1 MAEARDGSKAS
12 HFRFLFADIG
22 KTAAWGT
29 PVNESLAKIPYNYCG
44 TETSR
49 ADSLQNMFIHSGDKL
64 WHSLIKVL
72 PLVSEEKAFDFYLS
86 DGRYRVACASI
97 AFLHALERGGDM
109 SKVMVGLHD
118 WNYDVQNR
126 QSYLR
131 LEEIADLVIKS
142 EKLAVFRMKHNL
154 EASKLV
160 EMYESHRRVKQ

>member
-1 MAEARDGSKAS
+1 
-12 HFRFLFADIG
+12 
-22 KTAAWGT
+22 
-29 PVNESLAKIPYNYCG
+29 
-44 TETSR
+44 
-49 ADSLQNMFIHSGDKL
+49 
-64 WHSLIKVL
+64 
-72 PLVSEEKAFDFYLS
+72 
-86 DGRYRVACASI
+86 
-97 AFLHALERGGDM
+97 M

>member
-1 MAEARDGSKAS
+1 MVRKPVEPIP
-12 HFRFLFADIG
+12 FRTCSFTLETNF
-22 KTAAWGT
+22 GT
-29 PVNESLAKIPYNYCG
+29 
-44 TETSR
+44 
-49 ADSLQNMFIHSGDKL
+49 
-64 WHSLIKVL
+64 LIKVL
-72 PLVSEEKAFDFYLS
+72 PLVTEEKAFDFYLS

-118 WNYDVQNR
+118 WHDKENR
-126 QSYLR
+126 HTYPR

-142 EKLAVFRMKHNL
+142 ERLAVFRMKHNL